1 MNHIEF
7 SNEFDVLYNNIM
19 SNAAPGLN
27 EYEKSVFLTKA
38 QEEIIKNHFNPNGN
52 KYKEGLD
59 DSPKRQIDFSELI
72 KVAEGVLIDTP
83 PITFDNRAKVYNLP
97 EDTFIV
103 INESIETNKG
113 IRQIVP
119 ISYDDYARLMSRPY
133 KEPIKYQAWRIIT
146 TSINDITIELIA
158 NSNETIQKYKV
169 RYIRKPA
176 PIITAD
182 LSAEYGDITIN
193 GINTISECELNPII
207 HQEILQRAV
216 ELAKSA
222 YIGDISS
229 TVQLGERSE

>member
-1 MNHIEF
+1 MN
-7 SNEFDVLYNNIM
+7 
-19 SNAAPGLN
+19 
-27 EYEKSVFLTKA
+27 
-38 QEEIIKNHFNPNGN
+38 
-52 KYKEGLD
+52 
-59 DSPKRQIDFSELI
+59 EL
-72 KVAEGVLIDTP
+72 
-83 PITFDNRAKVYNLP
+83 
-97 EDTFIV
+97 
-103 INESIETNKG
+103 IETNKG
-113 IRQIVP
+113 TRQIVP
-119 ISYDDYARLMSRPY
+119 ISYNDYSRLMSRPY

-146 TSINDITIELIA
+146 TSINDITVELIA

-182 LSAEYGDITIN
+182 LSSEYGDITIN

>member
-38 QEEIIKNHFNPNGN
+38 QEETVKNHFNPNGN

-72 KVAEGVLIDTP
+72 KVAEGVITNTP

-97 EDTFIV
+97 EDTFII

-113 IRQIVP
+113 TRQIVP
-119 ISYDDYARLMSRPY
+119 ISYNDYSRLMSRPY

-146 TSINDITIELIA
+146 TSINDITVELIA

-182 LSAEYGDITIN
+182 LSSEYGDITIN